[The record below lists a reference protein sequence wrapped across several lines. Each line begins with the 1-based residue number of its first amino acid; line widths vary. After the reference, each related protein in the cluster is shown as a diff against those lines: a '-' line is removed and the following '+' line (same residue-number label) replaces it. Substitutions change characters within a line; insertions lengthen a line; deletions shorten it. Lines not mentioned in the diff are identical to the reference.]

1 MRFRVHK
8 LVSGPVGKA
17 QYEALDLGPTR
28 FDEDLRVAFL
38 RGPLTFVRIND
49 SILVSGR
56 IETATTVQCVR
67 SLEDFDLPITV
78 EFTDIVFALPGADAV
93 EEEDQDRL
101 VSDDGWL
108 DLREMLRE
116 EIVMA
121 IPINPISP
129 RYIRTDADRLP
140 DDLGFSDDDDWLTVR
155 WKPQNDESQR

>member
-8 LVSGPVGKA
+8 LVAGAVGKA
-17 QYEALDLGPTR
+17 QHEALDLGPTH
-28 FDEDLRVAFL
+28 FDDDLRVAYL

-56 IETATTVQCVR
+56 IETSTTVECVR
-67 SLEDFDLPITV
+67 SLEDFELPLVV
-78 EFTDIVFALPGADAV
+78 EFASVAFALPGAVVD
-93 EEEDQDRL
+93 EEDQDRTI
-101 VSDDGWL
+101 SDDGWL

-129 RYIRTDADRLP
+129 RYSHTEADRLP
-140 DDLGFSDDDDWLTVR
+140 DELGITADEDWLTVR